1 MMNHEV
7 YVDSQRLQRDRIFI
21 KTELKKELGEL
32 GFLEKLDFLGE
43 LDFLEKLEKL
53 EKLEILEILGDSSRA
68 SAYQDWRDAA

>member
-7 YVDSQRLQRDRIFI
+7 YVDSHRLQRDRIFI
-21 KTELKKELGEL
+21 KTGLKKELGKLGEL
-32 GFLEKLDFLGE
+32 GKLDF
-43 LDFLEKLEKL
+43 LEKL

>member
-21 KTELKKELGEL
+21 KTGLKKELGEL
-32 GFLEKLDFLGE
+32 GFLEKLD
-43 LDFLEKLEKL
+43 
-53 EKLEILEILGDSSRA
+53 KLEILEILGDSSRA

>member
-1 MMNHEV
+1 MNHEV

-32 GFLEKLDFLGE
+32 DFLEKLDFLGE
-43 LDFLEKLEKL
+43 LDLL

>member
-7 YVDSQRLQRDRIFI
+7 YVDSQRLQSDRIFI
-21 KTELKKELGEL
+21 KTGLKKELGEL
-32 GFLEKLDFLGE
+32 EELDFLGE
-43 LDFLEKLEKL
+43 LDFLEKLDKL

>member
-21 KTELKKELGEL
+21 KTELKKEQGEL

-43 LDFLEKLEKL
+43 LDFLEKLE
-53 EKLEILEILGDSSRA
+53 ILEILGDSSRA
-68 SAYQDWRDAA
+68 SAYQDRRDAA

>member
-1 MMNHEV
+1 MAMMNHEV

-32 GFLEKLDFLGE
+32 DFLEKLDFLGE
-43 LDFLEKLEKL
+43 LDFLEKLEI
-53 EKLEILEILGDSSRA
+53 LEILEILGDSSRA

>member
-32 GFLEKLDFLGE
+32 GFLEKLDFLGK
-43 LDFLEKLEKL
+43 LDFLEKL
-53 EKLEILEILGDSSRA
+53 EKLEILEILGDSNRA
-68 SAYQDWRDAA
+68 SAYQDWLDAA